1 LRVFIYALQTA
12 FKSLWHEKWINI
24 LTILSVGVSLLIVT
38 AFAAITLNVDQTL
51 KRWARSFGLIVYLDE
66 NISPDDESILKTI
79 FEKDGDIEE
88 IRFISKDAA
97 LAELKR
103 ILGKEAPVIDE
114 LGENPLPSSF
124 ELRLKPTLLE
134 PAFVKKKASE
144 IMEMKGVTNVQYG
157 EKWLSSLNTVVRI
170 MKITVTFIGAMIFVA
185 IVFITYN
192 TIKVFFY
199 RRKDEIETLKLLG
212 ATRTFIRLPF
222 LIEGFAVGIVGGLI
236 SAATTYFLQN
246 FIVARSADFFPAA
259 GVLIS
264 TLPAEAYAAVP
275 VLGALMS
282 IIGSFIAV
290 GKIKY

>member
-1 LRVFIYALQTA
+1 MRVFIYSLQTA

-24 LTILSVGVSLLIVT
+24 LTVLSIGVSLLIIT
-38 AFAAITLNVDQTL
+38 AFVVITLNVDHTL
-51 KRWARSFGLIVYLDE
+51 KRWARSFGLIVYLNE
-66 NISPDDESILKTI
+66 NISPDDESVLKTI
-79 FEKDGDIEE
+79 FEKDTDIED
-88 IRFISKDAA
+88 IRYISKEAA
-97 LAELKR
+97 LAELKK
-103 ILGKEAPVIDE
+103 ILGKDAPVIDE

-124 ELRLKPTLLE
+124 ELKLKPSLLE
-134 PAFVKKKASE
+134 PALVKKKAE
-144 IMEMKGVTNVQYG
+144 ELMKIKGVTNVQYG

-170 MKITVTFIGAMIFVA
+170 MKIAVSFIGIMIFVA

-222 LIEGFAVGIVGGLI
+222 LIEGVTVGTAGGLI
-236 SAATTYFLQN
+236 SAIATYGMQN
-246 FIVARSADFFPAA
+246 FIVAKSADLFPAA
-259 GVLIS
+259 GVLMS
-264 TLPAEAYAAVP
+264 TLPVEAYAAIP